1 MRTINHGIQICLRIA
16 PFLINIRIYEYTHT
30 YTLTIGKQK
39 HFLHLLSNVV
49 FRVML
54 MFNVVFSIAYFLI
67 WHFRIIQDNTIY
79 AFPLVSSIIKIKIRV
94 AQIEI
99 YCLLP
104 YIVRLIVSVCKLL
117 YIEHSMCDVF
127 TSLMHKKFCK
137 FVLTLQ

>member
-1 MRTINHGIQICLRIA
+1 MCTINHGIQICLRVT

-54 MFNVVFSIAYFLI
+54 RFNVVFSIAYFLI
-67 WHFRIIQDNTIY
+67 WHFRIIQDNRIY

-94 AQIEI
+94 
-99 YCLLP
+99 
-104 YIVRLIVSVCKLL
+104 IVRLIVCVCILFH
-117 YIEHSMCDVF
+117 IEHSMCDVF
-127 TSLMHKKFCK
+127 TSLVHKKFCK
-137 FVLTLQ
+137 FALTLQ